1 MTSIMHETILRKLS
15 LKEKIKVLCKEHKEM
30 QKI

>member
-15 LKEKIKVLCKEHKEM
+15 LKEKIKEVGKRLRKR
-30 QKI
+30 